1 MSGINAKNKE
11 QKENLELNES
21 FAFGGYLFLIAK
33 NTWEKPFAKI
43 KPINIRDELH
53 FETIFRLHQ
62 FLQSL
67 AHVRFKH
74 ECSKRNKKLCK
85 SIEDTEKRTQ
95 IVKMQFVLHQKI
107 LKTDLRSF
115 SLIRL
120 QFINLMNDFPSIFSK
135 LFKQLVGWCNKLYKI
150 GSSRI
155 LNENL
160 IKKNQ
165 RKIAS

>member
-1 MSGINAKNKE
+1 MLGLNINVRKGTKNYANPLRI
-11 QKENLELNES
+11 Q
-21 FAFGGYLFLIAK
+21 
-33 NTWEKPFAKI
+33 
-43 KPINIRDELH
+43 
-53 FETIFRLHQ
+53 
-62 FLQSL
+62 
-67 AHVRFKH
+67 
-74 ECSKRNKKLCK
+74 
-85 SIEDTEKRTQ
+85 
-95 IVKMQFVLHQKI
+95 QKI
-107 LKTDLRSF
+107 LKTNLRSF